1 MTGYNSAAAT
11 IVTGSAGVP
20 RAVQKAG
27 HGRLQTEAPKQPMP
41 APGPDVAAPNGAK
54 PAAPDG
60 PPQGQQQGRRRGTH
74 VPESHPRAESL
85 HIRDTLVRGF
95 EDGLVATEGLLA
107 HGRGEAFDY
116 LLGEET
122 GQAAR
127 RACRAAAAAM
137 LAAERPVISVNG
149 NAAALCPEHL
159 VELAAQTGAALEI
172 NLFYDSGERRAAIAR
187 HLRAH
192 GAVSILGTDRN
203 NMTTLEGT
211 DSARRMVDVDGI
223 HAADVVVVPLED
235 GDRTQ
240 ALKRAGK
247 TVITFDLN
255 PLSRTAQAAD
265 ISIIDNIT
273 RAVKVLASE
282 CRSLASEDAG
292 VLRGIVSGYD
302 NAENMRA
309 AMRQIASNL
318 EGRAQRGAARDPG
331 HAGGGGGGL
340 Q

>member
-1 MTGYNSAAAT
+1 MTGYSSAAAT
-11 IVTGSAGVP
+11 IVTDSAGVP
-20 RAVQKAG
+20 RAAQEAG
-27 HGRLQTEAPKQPMP
+27 RGRPQSEAPAQPMP
-41 APGPDVAAPNGAK
+41 APGADVAAPNGAK
-54 PAAPDG
+54 PAASDG
-60 PPQGQQQGRRRGTH
+60 PPRGRRRSTH
-74 VPESHPRAESL
+74 VPGSHPRAESL

-95 EDGLVATEGLLA
+95 EDGLVAAEGLLA

-172 NLFYDSGERRAAIAR
+172 NLFYDSDARRAAIAR

-192 GAVSILGTDRN
+192 GAASILGTDRN

-211 DSARRMVDVDGI
+211 DSARRMVDADGI
-223 HAADVVVVPLED
+223 RAADVVVVPLED

-255 PLSRTAQAAD
+255 PLSRTAQTAD
-265 ISIIDNIT
+265 ISIIDNVT
-273 RAVKVLASE
+273 RAVRVLASE

-302 NAENMRA
+302 NAESMQA

-318 EGRAQRGAARDPG
+318 EGRAPRGAARDPG
-331 HAGGGGGGL
+331 HAAGGGL
-340 Q
+340 